1 MGYETTDE
9 EPTCTDAAQIRYKNV
24 VAIALKKNML
34 SLNGD
39 TFEPEKAINGNDAAQ
54 ILKAIDQITEDS
66 VIDENYDSKVT
77 YATNVVEVK
86 DTSKNI

>member
-1 MGYETTDE
+1 MLMGYETTDE

-39 TFEPEKAINGNDAAQ
+39 TFEPEKAINGNVCS
-54 ILKAIDQITEDS
+54 S
-66 VIDENYDSKVT
+66 VS
-77 YATNVVEVK
+77 
-86 DTSKNI
+86 

>member
-1 MGYETTDE
+1 MKLRMKNRHVQMRLRSG
-9 EPTCTDAAQIRYKNV
+9 IKNV

-54 ILKAIDQITEDS
+54 ILKAIDRSLRTQ
-66 VIDENYDSKVT
+66 
-77 YATNVVEVK
+77 
-86 DTSKNI
+86 

>member
-1 MGYETTDE
+1 MYPCTAVMLMGYETTDE

-39 TFEPEKAINGNDAAQ
+39 IFEPEKAINGNDAAQ
-54 ILKAIDQITEDS
+54 ILKAIDQITVFWPWWWILFSE
-66 VIDENYDSKVT
+66 KWRMH
-77 YATNVVEVK
+77 
-86 DTSKNI
+86 